1 VAAVYSK
8 LLGAR
13 LDPIAGVTLLGAPP
27 SGTKWIVK
35 DIAVCNDT
43 PSGGDLGGFAIQD
56 GLGIIIFAQLQP
68 WVALNGYYDWHGS
81 QVIEFTDSLNFLSL
95 DYIAWSVR
103 ISGYELTTP

>member
-8 LLGAR
+8 LLGGR
-13 LDPIAGVTLLGAPP
+13 LDPIAGVTFLGAPP

-35 DIAVCNDT
+35 DIAVMNVT
-43 PSGGDLGGFAIQD
+43 EPGSEIGGFAVQD
-56 GLGIIIFAQLQP
+56 GLGLVIFGQYSP
-68 WVALNGYYDWHGS
+68 WVALWGYYEWHGA
-81 QVIEFTDSLNFLSL
+81 QVIEFSDSLNFYSV